1 MLDFKL
7 NEENYFEFEMQITG
21 DADTSEKPIV
31 EFALEIKNGI
41 KMSFLAEKKD
51 SIYCVTLPPLKEFL
65 SSGEHDFKLDVFLG
79 DKFFTPYSGKC
90 TFKEA
95 AKPVISNIKVE
106 SKEQVKQ
113 PIVPTITFTQKD
125 KVPVLVDSLSLAS
138 IIMHFSFTNSSP
150 STTSRPTP
158 ATFEFLRAKS
168 NACVSISSP
177 RAVLIMYTLSFIS
190 ENAYSFKI
198 RSVSGVSGA

>member
-125 KVPVLVDSLSLAS
+125 KVPVLVE
-138 IIMHFSFTNSSP
+138 SP
-150 STTSRPTP
+150 KEETLPITVN
-158 ATFEFLRAKS
+158 EEEKAKKEE
-168 NACVSISSP
+168 
-177 RAVLIMYTLSFIS
+177 LKK
-190 ENAYSFKI
+190 E
-198 RSVSGVSGA
+198 SVNLDKLLGKKRGK